1 MAEERRY
8 PTIEDLLQ
16 YEEYLLSVVERQVET
31 EENPEAKVV
40 LLSLQVLLKSH
51 SVKSFIDLLS
61 IRKFSLSA
69 FKKIQEID
77 DALDKLRVM
86 SLSLP
91 YPEKQFIIDQGK
103 TDRRKRDIM
112 TILLFGLF
120 GFEWVK

>member
-1 MAEERRY
+1 MAEERKY
-8 PTIEDLLQ
+8 PTIEDLLH
-16 YEEYLLSVVERQVET
+16 YEDYLLSVVERQVEA
-31 EENPEAKVV
+31 EENPEAKEI

-51 SVKSFIDLLS
+51 SVKSFIDYLS

-86 SLSLP
+86 SLNLP
-91 YPEKQFIIDQGK
+91 YPEQQFIIDQGK